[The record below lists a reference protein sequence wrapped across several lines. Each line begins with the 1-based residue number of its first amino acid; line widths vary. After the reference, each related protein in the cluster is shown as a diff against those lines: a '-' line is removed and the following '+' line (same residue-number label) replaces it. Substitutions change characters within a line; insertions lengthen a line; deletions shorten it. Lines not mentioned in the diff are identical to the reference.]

1 MPILAL
7 LAGLVLAPPDTVRIV
22 LVATADVHG
31 YVTDWDYLN
40 NAPWSGGLARAATA
54 IDSLRQRYPDQVVLV
69 DAGDV
74 LAGSPLAAYYGAE
87 AARDPHP
94 VIEAMNLLGYDA
106 ATPGERDF
114 DFGAERF
121 NRAIAGA
128 TFPWVSGNLR
138 ALPADTLALAPYV
151 VITRGG
157 VRIAVTGF
165 TTPAAMI
172 GNGGRL
178 RGRYRV
184 NRIEPSLEPVMREM
198 RQDADLVVALAHTG
212 LAGPSSYDTTGVGGE
227 HVAGRLAAGTARP
240 DIVVVGHSHQQLID
254 SVIGGVH
261 FVQPRAEAAGLAIL
275 HVTLVPQAGRLV
287 PVRVRGERLAL
298 RDVRSSARVQRRLA
312 EPHGAVLKWV
322 STPVGEVDRRVSAAS
337 ARVEDT
343 PLMRFM
349 HQAIRRATGATLSG
363 VPVYDPRAGFDAGD
377 VTLGELFRLYPF
389 EHTLRVVRVSG
400 EELKAYLEQS
410 ARHFFV
416 DSTGRVF
423 TNRFA
428 PGDRYDLV
436 GGASYVI
443 DLSARPG
450 SRVTRLA
457 VGGRPVLPADTLT
470 LAVSDSRH
478 QGQGGFA
485 MLTGAPVVSDPG
497 ITVRQALVAAFSRA
511 RALRVTDYEGRDW
524 ALAPDTLAR
533 RARALYVRDQVA
545 SPVVDSA
552 PGPSPA
558 IALPLARTRAEQRAA
573 DSLAR
578 ERERADSIAAVV
590 VATLR
595 LPAEAVQGGGLARL
609 LADAY
614 RNDRRADLA
623 VVLSTEA
630 TERLPAR
637 GLTAAEIGA
646 AAAGDATLLTLR
658 MSGDDISGLLENAVA
673 QDRPCCELSGIQVRY
688 DPKGKPGSRVRGI
701 RLIATGKSLEP
712 KRDYLVALSSALIQG
727 DSLPLAA
734 TDCRPGKGCRNPAA
748 LSRWK
753 VERDTR
759 RPAEVLLEYLRHLP
773 QPVTPPDDRR
783 LIPTR

>member
-1 MPILAL
+1 MSILAL
-7 LAGLVLAPPDTVRIV
+7 LTGLVLAPVDTVRIV

-40 NAPWSGGLARAATA
+40 NSPWSGGLARAATA

-69 DAGDV
+69 DAGDA
-74 LAGSPLAAYYGAE
+74 LAGSPFAAYYGTE

-106 ATPGERDF
+106 ATAGERDF
-114 DFGAERF
+114 DFGADRF
-121 NRAIAGA
+121 NRAVAGA

-138 ALPADTLALAPYV
+138 ALPADTLALMPYV
-151 VITRGG
+151 VIARGG
-157 VRIAVTGF
+157 ARIAVTGF

-172 GNGGRL
+172 WNGNRL
-178 RGRYRV
+178 RGRFRV
-184 NRIEPSLEPVMREM
+184 NRIEPSLESVMREM
-198 RQDADLVVALAHTG
+198 REDADLVVALAHTG

-227 HVAGRLAAGTARP
+227 HVAGRLATAVLRP
-240 DIVVVGHSHQQLID
+240 DIVVVGHSHQELGD

-261 FVQPRAEAAGLAIL
+261 FVQPRAEGASLAIV
-275 HVTLVPQAGRLV
+275 HVTFASRAGRLV
-287 PVRVRGERLAL
+287 PVSVRGERLAL
-298 RDVRSSARVQRRLA
+298 RDVRPSARVQRRLA

-322 STPVGEVDRRVSAAS
+322 STAVGEVDRRVSAVS

-363 VPVYDPRAGFDAGD
+363 VPVYDPRAGLDAGE
-377 VTLGELFRLYPF
+377 VTLGELFRLSPY
-389 EHTLRVVRVSG
+389 EHALRVVRVSG

-416 DSTGRVF
+416 DSAGGVF

-436 GGASYVI
+436 GGAAYVI
-443 DLSARPG
+443 DLSERPG
-450 SRVTRLA
+450 SRIARLA
-457 VGGRPVLPADTLT
+457 VGGRPVLPADTFT

-478 QGQGGFA
+478 QGQGNFA

-497 ITVRQALVAAFSRA
+497 VTIRQALVAAFTRA
-511 RALRVTDYEGRDW
+511 KSVRMADYEGRDW
-524 ALAPDTLAR
+524 ALAPEALAR
-533 RARALYVRDQVA
+533 RARALYIRDPRPGPA
-545 SPVVDSA
+545 ADSA
-552 PGPSPA
+552 PAPSPA
-558 IALPLARTRAEQRAA
+558 IALPLARSRAEQRAA

-595 LPAEAVQGGGLARL
+595 LPAEAARGGGLARL

-614 RNDRRADLA
+614 RNALRADLA
-623 VVLSTEA
+623 IVLSVEA

-637 GLTAAEIGA
+637 GLTSAEVEA
-646 AAAGDATLLTLR
+646 AASGDATLLTIR
-658 MSGDDISGLLENAVA
+658 MSGEDIGGLLENALA
-673 QDRPCCELSGIQVRY
+673 QDSPCCELSGIQVRY
-688 DPKGKPGSRVRGI
+688 DPRAKPWNRVRGTK
-701 RLIATGKSLEP
+701 LNVTGKPLEP
-712 KRDYLVALSSALIQG
+712 KRRYLVALSSALIQG
-727 DSLPLAA
+727 DSFPLGSR
-734 TDCRPGKGCRNPAA
+734 DCRAGKGCRNPGA
-748 LSRWK
+748 LSRWEI
-753 VERDTR
+753 ERSTR

-783 LIPTR
+783 LIPAR